1 MLTSTNKN
9 MIEIAKIEPKEI
21 IKGYRAR
28 FIHTE
33 YTTLAFWDVDA
44 GAILPSHSH
53 IHEQSTQVLEGT
65 FELNMAGENITC
77 EKGFVVVIPSG
88 TVHQGKAI
96 TDCKL
101 LDIFCPV
108 REDYK

>member
-1 MLTSTNKN
+1 
-9 MIEIAKIEPKEI
+9 MIEIEKIEPREI
-21 IKGYRAR
+21 VKGYRAR

-33 YTTLAFWDVDA
+33 NTTLAFWDVDA

-53 IHEQSTQVLEGT
+53 PHEQSSQVLEGT
-65 FELNMAGENITC
+65 FELNVAGETMIC

-88 TVHQGKAI
+88 TVHQGRAI

-101 LDIFCPV
+101 LDVFSPV